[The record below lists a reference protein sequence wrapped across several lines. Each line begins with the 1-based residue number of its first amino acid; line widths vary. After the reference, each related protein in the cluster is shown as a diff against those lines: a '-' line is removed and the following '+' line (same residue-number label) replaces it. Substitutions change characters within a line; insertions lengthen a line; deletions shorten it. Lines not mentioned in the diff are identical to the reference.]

1 MMKHEISALMDG
13 ELFEDE
19 ADSVLGQIK
28 REPVAQSDWAV
39 YHMIGDVLRQPEY
52 VHRDISAIV
61 RERLQNEPTILAPR
75 SRALKQKARV
85 FALSAAAS
93 LLAVG
98 VVSWM
103 SLQISP
109 ETAPQMAM
117 QQSNIRPVNMQIQP
131 KSNDYLMA
139 HQEFSPSN
147 DMNGGASYIRT
158 VTFSPEE
165 KSQ

>member
-1 MMKHEISALMDG
+1 MMKHEISTLMDG

-19 ADSVLGQIK
+19 TDILFDQIMQDP
-28 REPVAQSDWAV
+28 EAHADWAM
-39 YHMIGDVLRQPEY
+39 YNLIGDVLRQPEY
-52 VHRDISAIV
+52 IHQDISAKV
-61 RERLQNEPTILAPR
+61 SERLKNEPTVLAPR
-75 SRALKQKARV
+75 SHALKQKART

-93 LLAVG
+93 VLAVG
-98 VVSWM
+98 VVAWM
-103 SLQISP
+103 SLQINP
-109 ETAPQMAM
+109 EAAPQMAM

-158 VTFSPEE
+158 VTYSPEE
-165 KSQ
+165 KQ

>member
-19 ADSVLGQIK
+19 AEIMFDQLKQDPDAH
-28 REPVAQSDWAV
+28 RDWAV
-39 YHMIGDVLRQPEY
+39 YHLIGDVLRQPEY
-52 VHRDISAIV
+52 VHRDISAGV
-61 RERLQNEPTILAPR
+61 HERLQNEPTVLAPR
-75 SRALKQKARV
+75 SHALKQKARV

-93 LLAVG
+93 MLAVG
-98 VVSWM
+98 VVAWM

-109 ETAPQMAM
+109 EAAPQMAM
-117 QQSNIRPVNMQIQP
+117 QQTDVRPVNLQIQP

-158 VTFSPEE
+158 VTYSPGE

>member
-1 MMKHEISALMDG
+1 MKHEISALMDG

-28 REPVAQSDWAV
+28 REPAAQSDWAV

>member
-1 MMKHEISALMDG
+1 MKHEISALMDG

-28 REPVAQSDWAV
+28 REPAAQSDWAV

-52 VHRDISAIV
+52 VHRDISVRV
-61 RERLQNEPTILAPR
+61 RESLLNEPTILAPR

-109 ETAPQMAM
+109 GTAPQMAM

>member
-13 ELFEDE
+13 EVFEDE
-19 ADSVLGQIK
+19 AGVLLDQIK
-28 REPVAQSDWAV
+28 RDPRAQRDWDM
-39 YHMIGDVLRQPEY
+39 YHLIGDVLRQPEY
-52 VHRDISAIV
+52 IHRDIGERV
-61 RERLQNEPTILAPR
+61 RTVLQTEPTVLAPR
-75 SRALKQKARV
+75 RLKQKARMY
-85 FALSAAAS
+85 ALSAAAS
-93 LLAVG
+93 VLAFG
-98 VVSWM
+98 VVAWM

-109 ETAPQMAM
+109 EHAPQMQAGNM
-117 QQSNIRPVNMQIQP
+117 RPVNMQIQP

-147 DMNGGASYIRT
+147 DMNGGVSYIRT

>member
-13 ELFEDE
+13 EMFEDE
-19 ADSVLGQIK
+19 ADVVFDQIK
-28 REPVAQSDWAV
+28 HRPDAHRDWAI

-52 VHRDISAIV
+52 IHRDISSQV
-61 RERLQNEPTILAPR
+61 REIMQNEPTVLAPR

-98 VVSWM
+98 VVAWM

-109 ETAPQMAM
+109 ETSPQLAM
-117 QQSNIRPVNMQIQP
+117 QQANIRPVNMQIQP

-158 VTFSPEE
+158 VTYSPEE
-165 KSQ
+165 KAQ

>member
-19 ADSVLGQIK
+19 AEVLFAQMK
-28 REPVAQSDWAV
+28 RDPDAHHDWAV
-39 YHMIGDVLRQPEY
+39 YHLIGDVLRQPEY
-52 VHRDISAIV
+52 VNRDISAAV
-61 RERLQNEPTILAPR
+61 HERLLHEPTVMAPR

-93 LLAVG
+93 LMAVG
-98 VVSWM
+98 IVAWM
-103 SLQISP
+103 SVQISP
-109 ETAPQMAM
+109 ETSPQLAM

-131 KSNDYLMA
+131 RSNDYLMA

-158 VTFSPEE
+158 VTYNPEE

>member
-1 MMKHEISALMDG
+1 MKHEISALMDG

-19 ADSVLGQIK
+19 VEILFDQLKHDPDAHK
-28 REPVAQSDWAV
+28 DWAV
-39 YHMIGDVLRQPEY
+39 YNLIGDVLRQPEY
-52 VHRDISAIV
+52 INRDISARV
-61 RERLQNEPTILAPR
+61 SESLRREPTILAPR
-75 SRALKQKARV
+75 ARALKQKARV

-93 LLAVG
+93 LMAVG

-109 ETAPQMAM
+109 EQPPQMAM
-117 QQSNIRPVNMQIQP
+117 QQTNIRPVNSQIQS

-158 VTFSPEE
+158 VTYTPEVN
-165 KSQ
+165 SQ

>member
-1 MMKHEISALMDG
+1 MKHEISALMDG

-19 ADSVLGQIK
+19 AEILFGQIK
-28 REPVAQSDWAV
+28 RDPSAHRDWAT

-61 RERLQNEPTILAPR
+61 RERLQNEPTVLAPR
-75 SRALKQKARV
+75 SHALKQKARV

-98 VVSWM
+98 VVAWM

-109 ETAPQMAM
+109 EHASQMAM
-117 QQSNIRPVNMQIQP
+117 QDSNIRPVNLQIQP

>member
-28 REPVAQSDWAV
+28 REPAAQSDWAV

-98 VVSWM
+98 VVSWT

>member
-1 MMKHEISALMDG
+1 MKHQISALMDG

-19 ADSVLGQIK
+19 TDVLFDQIK
-28 REPVAQSDWAV
+28 RDSQAHSDWAM
-39 YHMIGDVLRQPEY
+39 YHLIGDVLRQPESI
-52 VHRDISAIV
+52 HRDVSARV
-61 RERLQNEPTILAPR
+61 RERLQNEPTVLAPR

-109 ETAPQMAM
+109 ETSPQLAM
-117 QQSNIRPVNMQIQP
+117 QQSNLRPVNLQIQP

-158 VTFSPEE
+158 VTYSPGERA
-165 KSQ
+165 Q

>member
-1 MMKHEISALMDG
+1 MKHEISALMDG
-13 ELFEDE
+13 EMFEDE
-19 ADSVLGQIK
+19 AEVLFDQI
-28 REPVAQSDWAV
+28 RHHPQAHRDWAV
-39 YHMIGDVLRQPEY
+39 YHMIGDVLRQPDY
-52 VHRDISAIV
+52 MHRDISTRV
-61 RERLQNEPTILAPR
+61 SLKLQNEPTVLAPR

-98 VVSWM
+98 VVAWM

-109 ETAPQMAM
+109 EAAPKMAM
-117 QQSNIRPVNMQIQP
+117 QQSDIRPVNMQIQP

-158 VTFSPEE
+158 VTYSPEE

>member
-1 MMKHEISALMDG
+1 MKHEISALMDG

-19 ADSVLGQIK
+19 AEILFGQIK
-28 REPVAQSDWAV
+28 RDPDAHRDWAT

-61 RERLQNEPTILAPR
+61 RERLQHEPTVLAPR

-98 VVSWM
+98 VVAWM

-109 ETAPQMAM
+109 EASPQMAM

-158 VTFSPEE
+158 VTYNPEE

>member
-1 MMKHEISALMDG
+1 MKHEISALMDG

-19 ADSVLGQIK
+19 AEILFDQI
-28 REPVAQSDWAV
+28 RHEPSAHSDWAM
-39 YHMIGDVLRQPEY
+39 YHMIGDVLRQSDY
-52 VHRDISAIV
+52 IHRDISASV
-61 RERLQNEPTILAPR
+61 RDRLQNEPTVLAPR
-75 SRALKQKARV
+75 RHALKQKARV

-93 LLAVG
+93 VMAVG
-98 VVSWM
+98 VVAWM

-109 ETAPQMAM
+109 ETSPQLAM
-117 QQSNIRPVNMQIQP
+117 QQSNIRPVNLQIQP

-158 VTFSPEE
+158 VTFTPEE

>member
-1 MMKHEISALMDG
+1 MKHEISALMDG
-13 ELFEDE
+13 EVFEDE
-19 ADSVLGQIK
+19 ADVLFDQIK
-28 REPVAQSDWAV
+28 RDPDANRDWAV
-39 YHMIGDVLRQPEY
+39 YHLIGDVLRQPEY
-52 VHRDISAIV
+52 IHRDISASV
-61 RERLQNEPTILAPR
+61 RERMENEPTVLAPR
-75 SRALKQKARV
+75 TRALKQKARV

-98 VVSWM
+98 VVAWM

-109 ETAPQMAM
+109 ETSPQMAM
-117 QQSNIRPVNMQIQP
+117 QQTDIRPVNLQIQP

-158 VTFSPEE
+158 VTFSPED

>member
-1 MMKHEISALMDG
+1 MKHEISALMDG
-13 ELFEDE
+13 EVFEDE
-19 ADSVLGQIK
+19 ADVLFDQIK
-28 REPVAQSDWAV
+28 RDPNAHRDWAM
-39 YHMIGDVLRQPEY
+39 YHLIGDVLRQPEY
-52 VHRDISAIV
+52 VHRDISAKV
-61 RERLQNEPTILAPR
+61 RERMETEPTVLAPR

-98 VVSWM
+98 VVAWM
-103 SLQISP
+103 SLQITP
-109 ETAPQMAM
+109 ETAPQLAM
-117 QQSNIRPVNMQIQP
+117 QQSNIRPVNLQIQS
-131 KSNDYLMA
+131 KASDYLMA

-158 VTFSPEE
+158 VTYSPEE

>member
-19 ADSVLGQIK
+19 AEILFGQIK
-28 REPVAQSDWAV
+28 RDPGAHQDWAT

-61 RERLQNEPTILAPR
+61 RERLQNEPTVLAPR

-98 VVSWM
+98 VVAWM

-109 ETAPQMAM
+109 EASPQMAM

-158 VTFSPEE
+158 VTYNPEE

>member
-1 MMKHEISALMDG
+1 MMNHEISALMDG
-13 ELFEDE
+13 EVFEDE
-19 ADSVLGQIK
+19 ADVMFDRLK
-28 REPVAQSDWAV
+28 RDPDAHLDWAL
-39 YHMIGDVLRQPEY
+39 YHLIGDVLRQPEY
-52 VHRDISAIV
+52 IHSDLSTAVCLS
-61 RERLQNEPTILAPR
+61 LQNEPTVLAPR

-93 LLAVG
+93 LLAFG
-98 VVSWM
+98 VVAWM

-109 ETAPQMAM
+109 EHGPQM
-117 QQSNIRPVNMQIQP
+117 QSANIRPVNLQIQP
-131 KSNDYLMA
+131 KANDYLMA

-147 DMNGGASYIRT
+147 DMNGGASYMRT

>member
-19 ADSVLGQIK
+19 AEILFGQIK
-28 REPVAQSDWAV
+28 RDPSAHRDWAT

-61 RERLQNEPTILAPR
+61 RERLQNEPTVLAPR
-75 SRALKQKARV
+75 SHALKQKARV

-93 LLAVG
+93 MLAVG
-98 VVSWM
+98 VVAWM

-109 ETAPQMAM
+109 EHASQMAM
-117 QQSNIRPVNMQIQP
+117 QDSNIRPVNLQIQP

>member
-1 MMKHEISALMDG
+1 MKHEISALIDG

-19 ADSVLGQIK
+19 AEILFDRIK
-28 REPVAQSDWAV
+28 REPGAHRDWAT
-39 YHMIGDVLRQPEY
+39 YHMIGDVLRQPDY
-52 VHRDISAIV
+52 IHRDISALV
-61 RERLQNEPTILAPR
+61 RERLLNEPTVLAPR
-75 SRALKQKARV
+75 SHAFKQKARV

-98 VVSWM
+98 VVAWM

-109 ETAPQMAM
+109 EASPQMAM
-117 QQSNIRPVNMQIQP
+117 RQTDIRPVNLQIQP

-158 VTFSPEE
+158 VTYSPEE
-165 KSQ
+165 KPQ

>member
-1 MMKHEISALMDG
+1 MKHEISAMMDG

-19 ADSVLGQIK
+19 AEILLSQLK
-28 REPVAQSDWAV
+28 RDPDAHRDWV
-39 YHMIGDVLRQPEY
+39 TYHLIGDVLRQPEY
-52 VHRDISAIV
+52 VHRDISAKV
-61 RERLQNEPTILAPR
+61 RERLQNEPTVLAPR
-75 SRALKQKARV
+75 RHALKQKARV

-98 VVSWM
+98 VVAWM
-103 SLQISP
+103 TLQISP
-109 ETAPQMAM
+109 ETSVQMAM
-117 QQSNIRPVNMQIQP
+117 QQSYIRPVNMQIQA

-158 VTFSPEE
+158 VTYNPEE

>member
-13 ELFEDE
+13 EMFEDE
-19 ADSVLGQIK
+19 ADVLFDRIK
-28 REPVAQSDWAV
+28 HNPDAHRDWAT
-39 YHMIGDVLRQPEY
+39 YHLIGDVLRQPEY
-52 VHRDISAIV
+52 INRDISSLV
-61 RERLQNEPTILAPR
+61 RERLQNEPTVMAPR

-93 LLAVG
+93 VLAVG
-98 VVSWM
+98 VVAWM

-109 ETAPQMAM
+109 ETSPQLAM

-158 VTFSPEE
+158 VTYSPEE